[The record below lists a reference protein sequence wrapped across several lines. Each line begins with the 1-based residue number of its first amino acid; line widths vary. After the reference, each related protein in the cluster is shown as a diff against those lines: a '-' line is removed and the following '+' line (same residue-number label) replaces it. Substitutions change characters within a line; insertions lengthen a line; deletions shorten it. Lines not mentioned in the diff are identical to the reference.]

1 MRDPLTNCTI
11 LGPLLPGMPWE
22 DAEEKKKNQ
31 GNNNAWLAYILQVY
45 LPDYDPISNLCRMA
59 KQCKL

>member
-1 MRDPLTNCTI
+1 
-11 LGPLLPGMPWE
+11 MPWE

-45 LPDYDPISNLCRMA
+45 LPDYDRISNLCRMA